1 MGIRLAS
8 EAREPR
14 LECSER
20 GSVPYVDVDPIPE
33 SRCAWVE
40 RVSVDVGVGIGN
52 EYVVCLS
59 GAACDV

>member
-8 EAREPR
+8 EARESR
-14 LECSER
+14 LEGSES
-20 GSVPYVDVDPIPE
+20 GSIPCVDVDPIPE

-40 RVSVDVGVGIGN
+40 RVSVDVGVGIGD

-59 GAACDV
+59 GGACDI